1 MKENSHGMRIGAKAD
16 IGHRSEMGG
25 GAAGQ
30 GSKET
35 LRQALAVLQHVEEFL

>member
-1 MKENSHGMRIGAKAD
+1 MDAD
-16 IGHRSEMGG
+16 QPEGRYQASSEMGG

-35 LRQALAVLQHVEEFL
+35 LRQALAVLQHVEELL